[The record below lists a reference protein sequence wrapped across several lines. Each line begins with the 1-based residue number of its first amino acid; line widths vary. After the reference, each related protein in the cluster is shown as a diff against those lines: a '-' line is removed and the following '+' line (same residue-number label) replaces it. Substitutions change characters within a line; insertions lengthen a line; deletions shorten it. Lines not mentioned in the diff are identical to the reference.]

1 MGKLT
6 PETVAAFAFLHISDD
21 VSNEPILPAA
31 HHWLWLRLL
40 CNRDIKKL
48 LIIAPPESAKTTWV
62 LQAFMGCSVGFWPE
76 WPRIVAAV
84 SDEVAEKRSLA
95 LRGMVETEEFQRT
108 FPGVERV
115 RTMKWE
121 WGEWS
126 VAAGGQAR
134 SGRLHPTMAAYGT
147 GGSITGSRAREA
159 IGDDLLDFENTRT
172 GHQRNLVDTWL
183 HNSFLSRVLAR
194 VGLVRVIGT
203 SWHHDDSYSRI
214 RRAGSWVVCHTPLLS
229 DGPEVYANIWYPEDY
244 TGERIGEPVA
254 QASIQAE

>member
-1 MGKLT
+1 M
-6 PETVAAFAFLHISDD
+6 AAFAFLHLSDD
-21 VSNEPILPAA
+21 VSGAPLTPAA

-40 CNRDIKKL
+40 CNPDIKKL

-62 LQAFMGCSVGFWPE
+62 LQALMGCSIGFWPE
-76 WPRIVAAV
+76 WPRIISTV

-95 LRGMVETEEFQRT
+95 LRGMVETEEFQKS
-108 FPGVERV
+108 FPGVQRA
-115 RTMKWE
+115 RKMKWE

-126 VAAGGQAR
+126 VAPEGLPKP
-134 SGRLHPTMAAYGT
+134 GRLHPTVAAYGT
-147 GGSITGSRAREA
+147 GGSIIGSRAREA
-159 IGDDLLDFENTRT
+159 IADDLLDFENTRT

-214 RRAGSWVVCHTPLLS
+214 RRAGGWVVCHTPLLS
-229 DGPEVYANIWYPEDY
+229 EDAEVYANISYPADY

-254 QASIQAE
+254 GAEIGEARS